1 MDYPEVDDEV
11 DSELGAAMGFSSFGG
26 QPKKKRK
33 YNHNDAVY
41 SIDNPLQSSSG
52 ANTTE
57 LGMRKPRPDLDPAST
72 SDVVDPTPVT
82 SKPGE
87 FSSRHPEGAS
97 AGLSQ
102 FITQAQTL
110 PPRPGPP
117 PPGTEPVVQS
127 PDPSNIERRAK
138 SFPTGVPK
146 QFFDQLTW
154 KELEAYRK
162 GVKDENGDI
171 AYFLPSFVEDP
182 WAKLEREQAAAA
194 AAATSQRI

>member
-1 MDYPEVDDEV
+1 MDQGDWENAVDPDMQ
-11 DSELGAAMGFSSFGG
+11 AAMGFASFGG
-26 QPKKKRK
+26 QPNKKRK
-33 YNHNDAVY
+33 YNHNDAVV
-41 SIDNPLQSSSG
+41 SIDNPISSISG
-52 ANTTE
+52 SNTTE
-57 LGMRKPRPDLDPAST
+57 LGMRKPRPSYGSVQP
-72 SDVVDPTPVT
+72 PQGTPGDA
-82 SKPGE
+82 KPGE
-87 FSSRHPEGAS
+87 YAIRHPEGAS

-102 FITQAQTL
+102 FIAQAQTL
-110 PPRPGPP
+110 PPRQYTSPSGTDPFGATSASGPIA
-117 PPGTEPVVQS
+117 GRS
-127 PDPSNIERRAK
+127 K

-194 AAATSQRI
+194 AAGKSM